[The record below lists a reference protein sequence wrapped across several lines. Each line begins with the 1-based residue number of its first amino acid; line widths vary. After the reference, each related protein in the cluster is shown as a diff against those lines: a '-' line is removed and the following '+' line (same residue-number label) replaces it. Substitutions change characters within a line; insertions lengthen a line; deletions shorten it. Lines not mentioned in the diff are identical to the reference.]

1 MSPII
6 STTTSGLALGR
17 TPPQL
22 SYEMSAS
29 STTLDETSNRL
40 TTFTVVTENVQPGT
54 VLYYTLSGT
63 GISNADFVSGS
74 TFGNFTISNNS
85 GTFQIETTTD
95 YLSEGQETVT
105 VSLRIGSIVGSV
117 VATQDVVI
125 QDTSINPIFTV
136 APSTGSINENQ
147 SLNFT
152 VFTDL
157 PVEQTIYY
165 TFAGTIEDED
175 TDVSAGIG
183 SVQIGG
189 IAGTTK
195 VINVGITSDYL
206 TEGTESFAMQV
217 RRLEPAGS
225 IATTSSLV
233 TINDTSTNPTVT
245 VTPSSTS
252 ISEGDT
258 VTFTV
263 TTSGNYRVGDTFYWT
278 VNTTGSSL
286 DFSTPMSGSFVI
298 PGSATNTVNITTIA
312 DQTTEGSETFT
323 LQVRR
328 GSTSG
333 EILGTSATVT
343 INDTSQDPT
352 YAIAGP
358 ASIDE
363 YATGTIN
370 VTTQYVFDATVLYWD
385 LSNTTDFDTA
395 TSGSVTISSNAASF
409 NVTPT
414 GDRTTEG
421 SETFTARLYSDSGR
435 TNLLAES
442 ASITINDTSEDPTFS
457 ISGPTSIDEGSSAT
471 FNIATTEVDN
481 GTVLYWDITNS
492 GDFDSGT
499 SGSATISS
507 SDGGLTGT
515 ASFTTGTATEDS
527 SSEGAETF
535 TASIYSDSGRTN
547 LLATSSNVT
556 INDTSVPSIPEFRIK
571 YHAYG
576 VNIGTTWVYLEPAD
590 NPGTLVQQTFT
601 YNDGNN
607 TGTSM
612 SGQQQT
618 SSAAA
623 YKELRCT
630 PSSDGRI
637 YLRYQSGTGYR
648 GDFAFDDEAYLYVN
662 GTLSATLYLD
672 PNYPNHFQRHDNPGA
687 TSSQGTSDSFYE
699 TISSSGGNGD
709 WKYDY
714 GGTGSGGT
722 GPSSGASGSGTTYYV
737 YAETSQAG
745 YSNKY
750 FTLRTKQNL
759 TTYLP

>member
-6 STTTSGLALGR
+6 STITSGLALGR

-74 TFGNFTISNNS
+74 TFGNFTITNNS
-85 GTFQIETTTD
+85 GTFQIETATD

-105 VSLRIGSIVGSV
+105 VSLRLGSIVGSV
-117 VATQDVVI
+117 VATQDVIV

-136 APSTGSINENQ
+136 APSTGSINESQ

-233 TINDTSTNPTVT
+233 TISDTSTTPIVT

-263 TTSGNYRVGDTFYWT
+263 TTSGSYRVGDTFYWT

-363 YATGTIN
+363 DATGTIN

-414 GDRTTEG
+414 RDRTTEG

-442 ASITINDTSEDPTFS
+442 ANITINDTSEDPTFS
-457 ISGPTSIDEGSSAT
+457 VSGPTSIDEGSSAT

-527 SSEGAETF
+527 TSEGAETF

-556 INDTSVPSIPEFRIK
+556 INDTSVPLIPEFRIK
-571 YHAYG
+571 YHGYG
-576 VNIGTTWVYLEPAD
+576 STIGVLEVWLEPAN

-607 TGTSM
+607 SGTFM
-612 SGQQQT
+612 SGAQQT

-623 YKELRCT
+623 YKELKLT
-630 PSSDGRI
+630 PSSDGRL
-637 YLRYQSGTGYR
+637 YLRYRSGSSYT
-648 GDFAFDDEAYLYVN
+648 GDFAFDDEAYLYQS
-662 GTLSATLYLD
+662 GSLAATLYLS
-672 PNYPNHFQRHDNPGA
+672 PSYPTHFQRHNNPGA
-687 TSSQGTSDSFYE
+687 TTMQSASDSLYE
-699 TISSSGGNGD
+699 TISSVGANGD
-709 WKYDY
+709 WKYD
-714 GGTGSGGT
+714 SGGT
-722 GPSSGASGSGTTYYV
+722 PSGSTGPNYSPTGLYYV
-737 YAETSQAG
+737 FAETSGTGAP
-745 YSNKY
+745 SKY
-750 FTLRTKQNL
+750 FMLRTNQNL
-759 TTYLP
+759 TAYLP

>member
-22 SYEMSAS
+22 SFEMSAS

-74 TFGNFTISNNS
+74 TFGNFTITNNS
-85 GTFQIETTTD
+85 GTFQIETATD

-105 VSLRIGSIVGSV
+105 VSLRMGSITGSV
-117 VATQDVVI
+117 ITTQNVVI
-125 QDTSINPIFTV
+125 QDTSINPVFTV
-136 APSTGSINENQ
+136 APSTGSINESE

-152 VFTDL
+152 IFTDM
-157 PVEQTIYY
+157 PVEQTVYY
-165 TFAGTIEDED
+165 TFAGTVEDED

-286 DFSTPMSGSFVI
+286 DFSTSMSGSFVI

-333 EILGTSATVT
+333 DILGTSATVT

-590 NPGTLVQQTFT
+590 SPGTLVQQSFT
-601 YNDGNN
+601 YNNGNN

-648 GDFAFDDEAYLYVN
+648 GDFAFDDEAYLYVD

-737 YAETSQAG
+737 YAETSQSG

-759 TTYLP
+759 TDYLP

>member
-29 STTLDETSNRL
+29 STTLDETSNRI

-63 GISNADFVSGS
+63 GVQDIDFVSGAA
-74 TFGNFTISNNS
+74 FGNFTISNNS
-85 GTFQIETTTD
+85 GTFQFETATD
-95 YLSEGQETVT
+95 YLSEGQETIT
-105 VSLRIGSIVGSV
+105 VNLRIGSITGSV
-117 VATQDVVI
+117 VATQDVIV
-125 QDTSINPIFTV
+125 QDTSINPTFTV
-136 APSTGSINENQ
+136 APSTGSINESE

-152 VFTDL
+152 IFTDL
-157 PVEQTIYY
+157 PVEQTVYY
-165 TFAGTIEDED
+165 TFAGTVENEDI
-175 TDVSAGIG
+175 DVSAGIG

-189 IAGTTK
+189 ITGTTK

-233 TINDTSTNPTVT
+233 TINDTSTTPTVT

-252 ISEGDT
+252 ISEGDA
-258 VTFTV
+258 VVFTV

-442 ASITINDTSEDPTFS
+442 ASITINDTSPDPS
-457 ISGPTSIDEGSSAT
+457 YSVAGPTSIDEGSTAT
-471 FNIATTEVDN
+471 FNISTIEVDN
-481 GTVLYWDITNS
+481 GTVVYWDITNS
-492 GDFDSGT
+492 GHFNSGT

-507 SDGGLTGT
+507 SDGGRTGT
-515 ASFTTGTATEDS
+515 ASFTTGTITEDTTT
-527 SSEGAETF
+527 EGAETF
-535 TASIYSDSGRTN
+535 TASIYSDSGRTT

-556 INDTSVPSIPEFRIK
+556 INDTSVTTVPEFRIK

-576 VNIGTTWVYLEPAD
+576 ATIGTFWIYLEPAS
-590 NPGTLVQQTFT
+590 NPGTLVQQSFT
-601 YNDGNN
+601 YNDGNSS
-607 TGTSM
+607 GTSM
-612 SGQQQT
+612 SGQGHYF
-618 SSAAA
+618 SSQAF
-623 YKELRCT
+623 KEIRCT
-630 PSSDGRI
+630 PSADGRL
-637 YLRYQSGTGYR
+637 YLRYQSSTSYT
-648 GDFAFDDEAYLYVN
+648 GDFAVDDEAYLYTN
-662 GTLSATLYLD
+662 GTLAATLSYS
-672 PNYPNHFQRHDNPGA
+672 NFQRHNNPG
-687 TSSQGTSDSFYE
+687 TSTPHTPSSNYE
-699 TISSSGGNGD
+699 SVTNSGSNGD
-709 WKYDY
+709 WIRDLN
-714 GGTGSGGT
+714 GTTSSSTGPNQSPTGS
-722 GPSSGASGSGTTYYV
+722 YYI
-737 YAETSQAG
+737 YAETSG
-745 YSNKY
+745 NGSPNKY
-750 FTLRTKQNL
+750 FTLRTYNNL
-759 TTYLP
+759 TDYLP

>member
-29 STTLDETSNRL
+29 STTLDETSNRI

-54 VLYYTLSGT
+54 VLYYTLTGT
-63 GISNADFVSGS
+63 GVQDIDFVSGAA
-74 TFGNFTISNNS
+74 FGNFTISNDS
-85 GTFQIETTTD
+85 GTFQFETATD
-95 YLSEGQETVT
+95 YLSEGQETIT
-105 VSLRIGSIVGSV
+105 VSLRIGSLVGSV
-117 VATQDVVI
+117 VATQDVIV
-125 QDTSINPIFTV
+125 QDTSISPVFTV
-136 APSTGSINENQ
+136 APSTGSVNESE

-152 VFTDL
+152 IFTDL
-157 PVEQTIYY
+157 PVEQTVYY
-165 TFAGTIEDED
+165 TFAGTVEDED
-175 TDVSAGIG
+175 TDVSSGIG

-233 TINDTSTNPTVT
+233 TINDTSTTPVVT
-245 VTPSSTS
+245 ITPSSST
-252 ISEGDT
+252 INEGDT
-258 VTFTV
+258 VTFTIV
-263 TTSGNYRVGDTFYWT
+263 TSGNYRVGDSLYYTIS
-278 VNTTGSSL
+278 GSAL
-286 DFSTPMSGSFVI
+286 DFSTPMSGTVVI
-298 PGSATNTVNITTIA
+298 PGSATNTVDVTTVL
-312 DQTTEGSETFT
+312 DQTTEGTEYFYFLVRKDDQYGT
-323 LQVRR
+323 LLDFVQVF
-328 GSTSG
+328 
-333 EILGTSATVT
+333 

-442 ASITINDTSEDPTFS
+442 ASITINDTSPDPS
-457 ISGPTSIDEGSSAT
+457 YSVAGPTSVDEGSTAT
-471 FNIATTEVDN
+471 FNISTIEVDN
-481 GTVLYWDITNS
+481 GTVVYWDITNS
-492 GDFDSGT
+492 GDFNSGT

-507 SDGGLTGT
+507 SDGGRTGT
-515 ASFTTGTATEDS
+515 ASFTTGTITEDTTT
-527 SSEGAETF
+527 EGAETF
-535 TASIYSDSGRTN
+535 TASIYSDSGRTT

-556 INDTSVPSIPEFRIK
+556 INDTSVTTVPEFRIK

-576 VNIGTTWVYLEPAD
+576 ATIGTFSIYLEPAD
-590 NPGTLVQQTFT
+590 NQGTLVQQSFT
-601 YNDGNN
+601 YNDGNSS
-607 TGTSM
+607 GTSM
-612 SGQQQT
+612 TGSQHYT
-618 SSAAA
+618 SASA
-623 YKELRCT
+623 YKEIRCT
-630 PSSDGRI
+630 PSSDGRL
-637 YLRYQSGTGYR
+637 YLRYQSGTSYT
-648 GDFAFDDEAYLYVN
+648 GDFAVDDEAYLYTS
-662 GTLSATLYLD
+662 GTLAATLSYTD
-672 PNYPNHFQRHDNPGA
+672 FQRHDNPGA
-687 TSSQGTSDSFYE
+687 TTAQGTSDSLYE
-699 TISSSGGNGD
+699 DISSSGANGD
-709 WKYDY
+709 WKYDSS
-714 GGTGSGGT
+714 GTPSSYT
-722 GPSSGASGSGTTYYV
+722 GPNQSPTGNYYV
-737 YAETSQAG
+737 FAETSG
-745 YSNKY
+745 PGSPSKY
-750 FTLRTKQNL
+750 FTLRTRNNL

>member
-1 MSPII
+1 M
-6 STTTSGLALGR
+6 
-17 TPPQL
+17 
-22 SYEMSAS
+22 
-29 STTLDETSNRL
+29 
-40 TTFTVVTENVQPGT
+40 
-54 VLYYTLSGT
+54 SGT

-286 DFSTPMSGSFVI
+286 DFSTSMSGSFVI

-333 EILGTSATVT
+333 DILGTSATVT

-527 SSEGAETF
+527 SSEGAETLQLVSTQILEERIF
-535 TASIYSDSGRTN
+535 LQLVRT
-547 LLATSSNVT
+547 LQLT
-556 INDTSVPSIPEFRIK
+556 I
-571 YHAYG
+571 
-576 VNIGTTWVYLEPAD
+576 L
-590 NPGTLVQQTFT
+590 
-601 YNDGNN
+601 
-607 TGTSM
+607 
-612 SGQQQT
+612 
-618 SSAAA
+618 
-623 YKELRCT
+623 
-630 PSSDGRI
+630 
-637 YLRYQSGTGYR
+637 
-648 GDFAFDDEAYLYVN
+648 
-662 GTLSATLYLD
+662 LYL
-672 PNYPNHFQRHDNPGA
+672 PF
-687 TSSQGTSDSFYE
+687 
-699 TISSSGGNGD
+699 
-709 WKYDY
+709 
-714 GGTGSGGT
+714 
-722 GPSSGASGSGTTYYV
+722 
-737 YAETSQAG
+737 
-745 YSNKY
+745 
-750 FTLRTKQNL
+750 QNL
-759 TTYLP
+759 E